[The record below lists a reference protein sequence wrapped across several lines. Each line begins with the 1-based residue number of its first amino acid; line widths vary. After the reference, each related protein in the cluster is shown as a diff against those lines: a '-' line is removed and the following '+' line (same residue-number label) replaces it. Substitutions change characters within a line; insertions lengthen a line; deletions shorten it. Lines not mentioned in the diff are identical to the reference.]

1 MNFLSI
7 IKTKKN
13 KFIMISSAVLIIASC
28 TTAVLY
34 SLFSEPSYFGPI
46 EVFNSHEIF
55 KSEEE
60 YNSYISE
67 KVALKGIYFE
77 KIKIESGDNF
87 WKIAKDKGINIDTLL
102 ALNPFW
108 KSINASTGQEIIT
121 SNQKG
126 NLCFVNRKITD
137 KEALEIFESEPE
149 KILFSDNPIIVT
161 ANDKETKYFPVFVI
175 DAKPSTDNMTES
187 MASQY
192 TLREKFT
199 SPLGGRFSSYFGG
212 RVHPIFNRYG
222 FHNGIDIAA
231 PYGTPVGASCGGTVQ
246 STGWMGGY
254 GKAVIIVHE
263 DGYKTLYGHLSSI
276 AVRPG
281 QTVKPNQFV
290 GRVGSTGYS
299 TGPHLHFT
307 LWQNDKLINPLKVL
321 W

>member
-1 MNFLSI
+1 MKLLSI
-7 IKTKKN
+7 IKSKKN

-28 TTAVLY
+28 TATVFI
-34 SLFSEPSYFGPI
+34 SMFSEPSYIGPVKVI
-46 EVFNSHEIF
+46 NSLEIF

-60 YNSYISE
+60 YNNYIAD
-67 KVALKGIYFE
+67 KVALKGVYFE
-77 KIKIESGDNF
+77 KIKIENGDNF

-108 KSINASTGQEIIT
+108 ESINASTGQEIIA

-126 NLCFVNRKITD
+126 NLCFVNRKITEE
-137 KEALEIFESEPE
+137 EALEIFESEPE
-149 KILFSDNPIIVT
+149 KILYSDNPATVT
-161 ANDKETKYFPVFVI
+161 IKNIEAKYYPVFVI
-175 DAKPSTDNMTES
+175 DARPSTDNMTEA

-276 AVRPG
+276 AVSPG

-307 LWQNDKLINPLKVL
+307 LWHNDKLINPLKVL

>member
-1 MNFLSI
+1 
-7 IKTKKN
+7 
-13 KFIMISSAVLIIASC
+13 MISSALLIVTSC
-28 TTAVLY
+28 CFALY
-34 SLFSEPSYFGPI
+34 FSLSKEPLSLEP
-46 EVFNSHEIF
+46 VQLANSLEIF
-55 KSEEE
+55 TSEKE
-60 YNSYISE
+60 YNDYISE
-67 KVALKGIYFE
+67 KVTLNGIFLE
-77 KIKIESGDNF
+77 KIKIENGDNF

-108 KSINASTGQEIIT
+108 KSINASTGQEIIV
-121 SNQKG
+121 SNLKG
-126 NLCFVNRKITD
+126 NLCFVNRKIKDT
-137 KEALEIFESEPE
+137 EAINIFEAEPD
-149 KILFSDNPIIVT
+149 KILFSDKPVILTKNG
-161 ANDKETKYFPVFVI
+161 KKMKYFPVFII

-187 MASQY
+187 MANQY
-192 TLREKFT
+192 TLREKFR

-212 RVHPIFNRYG
+212 RIHPIFNRYG

-231 PYGTPVGASCGGTVQ
+231 PYGTPVGASCGGKVQ

-263 DGYKTLYGHLSSI
+263 SGYKTLYGHLSSI

-307 LWQNDKLINPLKVL
+307 LWHNDKLINPLKVL

>member
-1 MNFLSI
+1 MTLLS
-7 IKTKKN
+7 KLKNKKN
-13 KFIMISSAVLIIASC
+13 KIIMISSAMMILLSC
-28 TTAVLY
+28 TAAVFL
-34 SLFSEPSYFGPI
+34 SLSSEPSSLEPVKI
-46 EVFNSHEIF
+46 INSLEIF
-55 KSEEE
+55 KSEED
-60 YNSYISE
+60 YNKFIADNLILNGVS
-67 KVALKGIYFE
+67 FE
-77 KIKIESGDNF
+77 KIKIQDGDNF

-108 KSINASTGQEIIT
+108 KSINASTDQEIIA

-126 NLCFVNRKITD
+126 NLCFVNRKIT
-137 KEALEIFESEPE
+137 KEEALDIFETEQE
-149 KILFSDNPIIVT
+149 KILFSNKPVIISKDLDIV
-161 ANDKETKYFPVFVI
+161 KYFPVFII
-175 DAKPSTDNMTES
+175 DAKPSVENMTES

-192 TLREKFT
+192 TLREKFK

-231 PYGTPVGASCGGTVQ
+231 PFGTPVGASCGGTVQ

-254 GKAVIIVHE
+254 GKAVIIIHE
-263 DGYKTLYGHLSSI
+263 NGYKTLYGHLSSI
-276 AVRPG
+276 AVSPG
-281 QTVKPNQFV
+281 QKVKANQFV